1 MYAFLDA
8 PKPIAFAHRGGAA
21 GGVEN
26 SLAAFE
32 SAVRLGYRYLETD
45 VHATADGRLVAFHDR
60 TLDRVT
66 DRSGV
71 IAELPYDEVAR
82 ARIGGREPIPLLE
95 DLLGAFPQARFNIDV
110 KAAGAIRPLIDVLRR
125 TNAVDRVCVGAFSDR
140 RIALV
145 RKAFGPQLCTIL
157 GPRGVARLRVGLP
170 HGPGACVQVPIAYG
184 AVRVI
189 DPRFVAR
196 AHRRGLDVH
205 VWTIDEPAQMHWLLD
220 LGVDGIMTDRIET
233 LRDVLVQRNQWHPFP
248 A

>member
-1 MYAFLDA
+1 MYPFLDA

-26 SLAAFE
+26 SLVAFE
-32 SAVRLGYRYLETD
+32 SAVDMGYRYLETD
-45 VHATADGRLVAFHDR
+45 VHATADGTLVAFHDR

-82 ARIGGREPIPLLE
+82 ARICGREPIPLLE
-95 DLLGAFPQARFNIDV
+95 DLLGTFPDVRFNIDV
-110 KAAGAIRPLIDVLRR
+110 KAAGAIRPLIEVLRR
-125 TNAVDRVCVGAFSDR
+125 TNAVDRVCIGAFSDR
-140 RIALV
+140 RISLV
-145 RKAFGPQLCTIL
+145 RKAFGPALCTIL
-157 GPRGVARLRVGLP
+157 GPRGVARLRLGLP
-170 HGPGACVQVPIAYG
+170 AGAGACVQVPIQYG
-184 AVRVI
+184 ALRVI

-205 VWTIDEPAQMHWLLD
+205 VWTVDHPAQMHWLLD
-220 LGVDGIMTDRIET
+220 IGVDGIMTDRIDT

-248 A
+248 D

>member
-1 MYAFLDA
+1 MYAFLDT

-45 VHATADGRLVAFHDR
+45 VHATADGSLVAFHDR

-95 DLLGAFPQARFNIDV
+95 DLLGTWPEARFNIDV
-110 KAAGAIRPLIDVLRR
+110 KSAGAIQPLVDVLRR
-125 TNAVDRVCVGAFSDR
+125 TNAIDRVCIGAFSDR
-140 RIALV
+140 RIAQV
-145 RKAFGPQLCTIL
+145 RKAFGPDLCTIL
-157 GPRGVARLRVGLP
+157 GPRGVARLRLGLP
-170 HGPGACVQVPIAYG
+170 QGPGACAQVPLQYG

-205 VWTIDEPAQMHWLLD
+205 VWTIDDPARMHWLLD
-220 LGVDGIMTDRIET
+220 LGVDGIMTDQIET
-233 LRDVLVQRNQWHPFP
+233 LRNVLIERNQWHPYP
-248 A
+248 

>member
-1 MYAFLDA
+1 MHAFLDA

-45 VHATADGRLVAFHDR
+45 VHVTSDGTLVAFHDR

-71 IAELPYDEVAR
+71 VAELPYDEVAR
-82 ARIGGREPIPLLE
+82 ARIGGREPIPLLD
-95 DLLGAFPQARFNIDV
+95 DLLGTFPRARFNIDV
-110 KAAGAIRPLIDVLRR
+110 KAAGAIQPLVEVLRR

-140 RIALV
+140 RIASV
-145 RKAFGPQLCTIL
+145 RKAIGSDLCTIL
-157 GPRGVARLRVGLP
+157 GPRGVARLRLGLP
-170 HGPGACVQVPIAYG
+170 HGPGACVQVPLQYG
-184 AVRVI
+184 ALRVI
-189 DPRFVAR
+189 DRRFVER

-205 VWTIDEPAQMHWLLD
+205 VWTIDDPGRMHWLLD

-233 LRDVLVQRNQWHPFP
+233 LRDVLVQRNQWHPFS
-248 A
+248 